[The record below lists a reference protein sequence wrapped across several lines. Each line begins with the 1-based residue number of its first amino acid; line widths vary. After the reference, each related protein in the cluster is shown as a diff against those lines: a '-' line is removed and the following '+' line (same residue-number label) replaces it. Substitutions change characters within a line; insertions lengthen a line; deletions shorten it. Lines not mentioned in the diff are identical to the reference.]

1 MLQQKGVRQYQLH
14 IAELEMSKKYTA
26 TRRCYLIDHH
36 SPQPPD
42 ILLNHLDID
51 EYDAFFETAGIDSL
65 MVYCKDHWGVTYY
78 PSQVPGARMHKGIKG
93 DWIKEVST
101 RLKEKEIEFVAYYCI
116 EYDEGAA
123 RQFPEW
129 RVTKPDGTGR
139 IRDDE
144 FAKWSLCCYQT
155 GYREYCLQQLEEI
168 VKNYAPDAL
177 FLDIFGASLCYCDN
191 CRKKFESIYHY
202 PLPEASGDVMKHK
215 TDIIAFLNH
224 NAKEFLEELKRR
236 VKAIDPTLAVTIN
249 FSCHYPKEIR
259 DMLDYQFSEPL
270 LKDNWFSSAYARDTA
285 IGQYPILAPGEASQV
300 YNYSA
305 VSEYICDLS
314 SIAAQGLR
322 VGMYSGSQHMDGT
335 LDFEEAR
342 RLGAA
347 YAEIQKMEPYLTG
360 RTPVKCAGII
370 QSDLSM
376 AINIASLEPDA
387 ILRAKRH
394 NPHQNAV
401 LGAMQLCE
409 HAKIPYMILPERTL
423 TESLLEEFDVIL
435 LPEVF
440 VIEQD
445 TAGLL
450 TRYVAKGGVI
460 ISSGQSGLWSA
471 DSEKLPASTIAGLLG
486 TKEST
491 IHTEYQ
497 QNRWSAY
504 LKPTGRVT
512 FTGLLSSTTPPVSE
526 HFIETTAAEDSE
538 TLLNLILPCVA
549 CDEEHWVNWW
559 SPPPGEDSG
568 YPALIRR
575 REGKGSACYMAFD
588 FFTMASLESF
598 QYPNE
603 LFEDILRLT
612 DIVPAVQNITAIP
625 DIIRTAYFETEDSYI
640 IHQISMIPKRFH
652 GDVCP
657 ISGGTLQLKLPVRQ
671 AEVVYPMNAELDLTS
686 TDGKTTISLPDF
698 SLQQIIICRK

>member
-1 MLQQKGVRQYQLH
+1 
-14 IAELEMSKKYTA
+14 MSKKYTA

-42 ILLNHLDID
+42 VLLNSLNID

-78 PSQVPGARMHKGIKG
+78 PSQVPGAQMHEGVKR
-93 DWIKEVST
+93 DWIKEVSN

-123 RQFPEW
+123 RRFPEW
-129 RVTKPDGTGR
+129 RVTRPDGTGR

-155 GYREYCLQQLEEI
+155 GYREYCLKQLEEI
-168 VKNYAPDAL
+168 VQNYAPDAL
-177 FLDIFGASLCYCDN
+177 FLDIFGASLCYCEH

-202 PLPEASGDVMKHK
+202 PLPEDLEDVLAHK
-215 TDIIAFLNH
+215 TDIIEFLNH
-224 NAKEFLEELKRR
+224 NAKEFLAELKQR
-236 VKAIDPTLAVTIN
+236 VKAMDPTLAVTIN

-285 IGQYPILAPGEASQV
+285 VGQYPILAPGEASQV

-314 SIAAQGLR
+314 SISAQGCR
-322 VGMYSGSQHMDGT
+322 VGMYSGSQHIDGT
-335 LDFEEAR
+335 LDFEEAK

-347 YAEIQKMEPYLTG
+347 YTEIKKMEPYLVD

-376 AINIASLEPDA
+376 TINISSLEPDA

-409 HAKIPYMILPERTL
+409 HAKVPYMVLPERTL
-423 TESLLEEFDVIL
+423 NKDLLKEFDVIL

-445 TAGLL
+445 IADLL
-450 TRYVAKGGVI
+450 TEYTANGGTI
-460 ISSGQSGLWSA
+460 LSSGQSGLWDA
-471 DSEKLPASTIAGLLG
+471 DSKKREVSTIAGLMG

-504 LKPTGRVT
+504 LKPTGSPK
-512 FTGLLSSTTPPVSE
+512 FTGLLSCTTPPVSE
-526 HFIETTAAEDSE
+526 HFIETTATDDSE

-549 CDEEHWVNWW
+549 CDSEHWVNWW
-559 SPPPGEDSG
+559 SPPPGADSG
-568 YPALIRR
+568 YPALICR
-575 REGKGSACYMAFD
+575 REGNGSTYYMAFD
-588 FFTMASLESF
+588 FFTMASQESF

-603 LFEDILRLT
+603 LFADLLELAGIVPTVQNLT
-612 DIVPAVQNITAIP
+612 DIP
-625 DIIRTAYFETEDSYI
+625 DIIRTAYFETKDSYI
-640 IHQISMIPKRFH
+640 IHQISMMPKRFH

-657 ISGGTLQLKLPVRQ
+657 VSGGTLEFKVPVEQ
-671 AEVVYPMNAELDLTS
+671 AKIVYPEPAALKMDS
-686 TDGKTTISLPDF
+686 IDGRTTVALPDF
-698 SLQQIIICRK
+698 TLQQIIVCKK

>member
-1 MLQQKGVRQYQLH
+1 
-14 IAELEMSKKYTA
+14 MSKKHTA

-42 ILLNHLDID
+42 VLLDHLNID
-51 EYDAFFETAGIDSL
+51 EYEAFFETAGIDSL

-78 PSQVPGARMHKGIKG
+78 PSEVEGAQKHQGVKG

-101 RLKEKEIEFVAYYCI
+101 LLKKKDIEFVAYYCI

-123 RQFPEW
+123 RRFPEW
-129 RVTKPDGTGR
+129 RVRKADGTPT

-155 GYREYCLQQLEEI
+155 GYREYCLRQLEEI
-168 VKNYAPDAL
+168 VKNYSPDSL
-177 FLDIFGASLCYCDN
+177 FLDIFGASLCYCEN
-191 CRKKFESIYHY
+191 CRKKFESSYHY
-202 PLPEASGDVMKHK
+202 PLPEDPKEVLEHK
-215 TDIIAFLNH
+215 TDIVEFLNG
-224 NAKEFLEELKRR
+224 NAKDFLSELKRR

-314 SIAAQGLR
+314 SIAAQGCR
-322 VGMYSGSQHMDGT
+322 VGMYSGSQHIDGT

-347 YAEIQKMEPYLTG
+347 YTEIKKMEPYLVD
-360 RTPVKCAGII
+360 RTPVKSAGII

-376 AINIASLEPDA
+376 AINIPSLEADA

-409 HAKIPYMILPERTL
+409 HAKIPYQVLPERTL
-423 TESLLEEFDVIL
+423 DQEMLKQFDLIL

-445 TAGLL
+445 IVDLL
-450 TRYVAKGGVI
+450 TEYAANGGTI
-460 ISSGQSGLWSA
+460 ISSGQSGLWNA
-471 DSEKLPASTIAGLLG
+471 DSTKREVSSIAGLTG
-486 TKEST
+486 TKDAI
-491 IHTEYQ
+491 IHTEYT

-504 LKPTGRVT
+504 LRPADGTE
-512 FTGLLSSTTPPVSE
+512 FSGLLSCTTPPISE
-526 HFIETTAAEDSE
+526 HFIETTAESDSE
-538 TLLNLILPCVA
+538 TLLNFVLPCVA
-549 CDEEHWVNWW
+549 CDAEHWVNWW
-559 SPPPGEDSG
+559 SPPPGADSG

-575 REGKGSACYMAFD
+575 STGKGCTYYMAFD

-603 LFEDILRLT
+603 LFEDLLKLA
-612 DIVPAVQNITAIP
+612 DINPVIRNITKTP

-640 IHQISMIPKRFH
+640 IHQISMMPKRFH
-652 GDVCP
+652 GDACP
-657 ISGGTLQLKLPVRQ
+657 VSGGVLELNVPVKEARLVYPENTMLEVSQTDGRTVIALPDLTLQQMILCK
-671 AEVVYPMNAELDLTS
+671 
-686 TDGKTTISLPDF
+686 K
-698 SLQQIIICRK
+698 